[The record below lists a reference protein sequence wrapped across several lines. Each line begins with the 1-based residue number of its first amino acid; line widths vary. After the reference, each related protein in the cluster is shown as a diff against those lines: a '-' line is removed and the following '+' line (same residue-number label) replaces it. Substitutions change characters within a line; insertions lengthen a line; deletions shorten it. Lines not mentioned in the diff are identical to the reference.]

1 MRYSFSE
8 FSPYSKPD
16 YPQTTRP
23 FDVKNTVETS
33 ERKGIP
39 NYTTVIPAETE
50 VGVTE
55 EPLGCPSR
63 TTTPRTTTPNTNM
76 ERNIPPST
84 PTAPEQ
90 PRTMPGTSPE
100 RPRTIM
106 PGTTPVAP
114 TQPRTTMPGTNMP
127 GTAPTQPSTTMPGT
141 TMPGTTMPGTQPRTT
156 MPGTTPSS
164 PGTSMPLQ
172 PPFTVPPTRTQEYY
186 NNQDNYNMNFES
198 MDDYINEYWDYDD
211 GNDEDDN
218 MIMPGMFMNP
228 SLPMGIPLMPLY
240 GYDNS
245 EDADKDWDYMR
256 QMYPVIAKKL
266 LKEIEE
272 ECDKLEY
279 DGSCMFDE
287 YPDRVY
293 LSRIADKI
301 YDRVKYLEDDD
312 TLVSQRSIEDSKT
325 EDSSVEANQFYR
337 DGRRDGR
344 DRRRRPA
351 RLRDLVEVL
360 LLNEILNRRRRFR
373 SRKRWF

>member
-1 MRYSFSE
+1 
-8 FSPYSKPD
+8 
-16 YPQTTRP
+16 
-23 FDVKNTVETS
+23 
-33 ERKGIP
+33 
-39 NYTTVIPAETE
+39 
-50 VGVTE
+50 
-55 EPLGCPSR
+55 
-63 TTTPRTTTPNTNM
+63 
-76 ERNIPPST
+76 
-84 PTAPEQ
+84 
-90 PRTMPGTSPE
+90 MPG
-100 RPRTIM
+100 
-106 PGTTPVAP
+106 
-114 TQPRTTMPGTNMP
+114 TQPRTTMPGTTMP
-127 GTAPTQPSTTMPGT
+127 GTTMPGT
-141 TMPGTTMPGTQPRTT
+141 MPGTQPRTTMPGTTMPGTMPGTQPRTTMPGINMPGTTMPGNPMPRTNMPGTMPGTTMPGTQPRTT

-218 MIMPGMFMNP
+218 MMMPGMFMNP